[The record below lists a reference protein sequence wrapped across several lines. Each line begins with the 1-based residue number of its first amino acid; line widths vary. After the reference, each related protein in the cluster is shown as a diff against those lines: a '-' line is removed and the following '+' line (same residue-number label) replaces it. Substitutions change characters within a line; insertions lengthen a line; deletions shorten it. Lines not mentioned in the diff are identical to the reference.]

1 MAEDTTTV
9 TEESVEETKPEQT
22 VSVEDAGPAL
32 KRLTI
37 ELPESRIKEKIE
49 SMYGELRDDA
59 VLPGF
64 RRGRAPRRLLEKRF
78 KASITDQLKG
88 QLLTESYTQA
98 IEDEGL
104 DVIGE
109 PDVKDADKLEVPES
123 GAFKYVVEVEISPQV
138 VLPAFD
144 KIKVNKTITEVGDAE
159 IDAGIEQLRERFGKP
174 NTVEDG
180 KAKEGDYLSADV
192 TILAGE
198 DAGDDA
204 EVITEQNDTYIM
216 VPTKEMEGKGHV
228 VGIVV
233 DDLAKRLKG
242 KQGGDVETISM
253 TGPAGHENEKIKG
266 QPITLKIAV
275 KKIERIEP
283 AEVDSL
289 PAMVGVESVDEMKT
303 RIKEMLEQRH
313 EQNQR
318 ADMHKQVADY
328 LVDNVELELPEGVTG
343 RQTARV
349 LQRQQME
356 LAYRG
361 VPEEEIAQQISES
374 RESSEASAIRQLKLF
389 FILDKAAKDLEIE
402 VHENEINGRVAQIAY
417 QQGQRPEKVRQ
428 EMHKR
433 GQIEQLYLQIREQK
447 VMDQIIEQA
456 DVTEVKGQAKDES
469 SEAEPAAKKKTTPK
483 KTTKKKTTKK
493 PADESDFSQPVFIMR
508 VGRRDRPG
516 RSPWTAPCASIR
528 NVHGLPGA
536 TCRPTLF

>member
-1 MAEDTTTV
+1 MAEDTNAV
-9 TEESVEETKPEQT
+9 TEEATEETKPEQT

-37 ELPESRIKEKIE
+37 ELPESRIKDKIE

-78 KASITDQLKG
+78 KSSITDQLKG

-98 IEDEGL
+98 VEDEGL

-123 GAFKYVVEVEISPQV
+123 GAFKYVVEVEVSPEV
-138 VLPAFD
+138 ELPAFD
-144 KIKVNKTITEVGDAE
+144 QIKVNKTVTEVGDAE
-159 IDAGIEQLRERFGKP
+159 IDAEIDQLRERFGKP
-174 NTVEDG
+174 TTIEDG
-180 KAKEGDYLSADV
+180 KSKEGDYLSADV

-204 EVITEQNDTYIM
+204 EVLIEHDDTYVL
-216 VPTKEMEGKGHV
+216 VPTKKMEGKGHV

-233 DDLAKRLKG
+233 DDLAKRLRG

-253 TGPAGHENEKIKG
+253 TGPAGHEDEKIKG
-266 QPITLKIAV
+266 QPITIKISI
-275 KKIERIEP
+275 KKIERVTP
-283 AEVDSL
+283 AELDAV
-289 PAMVGVESVDEMKT
+289 PAMVGVENVEELKT
-303 RIKEMLEQRH
+303 RIKEMLDQRH

-328 LVDNVELELPEGVTG
+328 LVEHVELELPKGVTG

-361 VPEEEIAQQISES
+361 VPEDQIAQKIAES
-374 RESSEASAIRQLKLF
+374 RESSEESAISQLKMF
-389 FILDKAAKDLEIE
+389 FILDKAAKDLDIE

-417 QQGQRPEKVRQ
+417 QQGERPEKVRQ
-428 EMHKR
+428 ELHKR

-447 VMDQIIEQA
+447 VMDRILEQA
-456 DVTEVKGQAKDES
+456 DVTEVKGEPES
-469 SEAEPAAKKKTTPK
+469 DAAEKTGEASGGDTSGAAKKKTTKK

-493 PADESDFSQPVFIMR
+493 PAEE
-508 VGRRDRPG
+508 
-516 RSPWTAPCASIR
+516 
-528 NVHGLPGA
+528 
-536 TCRPTLF
+536 